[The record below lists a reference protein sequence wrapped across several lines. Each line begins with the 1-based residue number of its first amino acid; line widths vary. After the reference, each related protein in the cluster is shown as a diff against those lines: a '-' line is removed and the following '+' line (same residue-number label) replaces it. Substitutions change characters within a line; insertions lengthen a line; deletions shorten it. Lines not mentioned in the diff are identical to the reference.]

1 MSIRPIKVIPFFLP
15 LLVISCGGIKTRKD
29 LKIAGIEI
37 KRNNAS
43 SGTTSTPREAEQKV
57 VVVERVETQAPR
69 EEVVRVAQA
78 EPVVQQSS
86 AHTSSDPVSM
96 KLQMASEIRRIS
108 GELQDLKDIKSEEL
122 RKSQENEMKLEE
134 RLKQMDARLAVYEQS
149 IAALEEEIRHLKTLK
164 TAKPTP
170 KKGIFERA
178 QDHMASKDWKK
189 AILEFENYRK
199 KYPKG
204 RRVSLATYNIG
215 VCFQELKL
223 NEEAKAFYQET
234 LDKYPKTDA
243 FRKAKY
249 RLNQLK

>member
-1 MSIRPIKVIPFFLP
+1 MSIRPIKMIPFILP
-15 LLVISCGGIKTRKD
+15 LILISCGGIKTRKD

-43 SGTTSTPREAEQKV
+43 SGNTQTQSAPEEKV
-57 VVVERVETQAPR
+57 VVVERVEQKVPS
-69 EEVVRVAQA
+69 EEVVRVAQV
-78 EPVVQQSS
+78 EPVVQTT
-86 AHTSSDPVSM
+86 APAADPVSM
-96 KLQMASEIRRIS
+96 KLQMAAEIRRIS

-122 RKSQENEMKLEE
+122 RKSQENEQKLEE

-149 IAALEEEIRHLKTLK
+149 IAALEQEIRHLKTLK
-164 TAKPTP
+164 TAKPSP

-178 QDHMASKDWKK
+178 EDHMASKNWKK

-204 RRVSLATYNIG
+204 RRISLATYFIG

-243 FRKAKY
+243 YRKAKY